1 MPSVLSSNLQS
12 PTAKA
17 TTSALQPTAVV
28 ATNQIKAP
36 LPAPAEN
43 PYVIAPSQMAT
54 ALQNPQ
60 IYATPQVAPASQ
72 NP

>member
-1 MPSVLSSNLQS
+1 MPSVLSSSLQS

-17 TTSALQPTAVV
+17 TTLALKPTSVV
-28 ATNQIKAP
+28 TTNQIKAP

-43 PYVIAPSQMAT
+43 SYVIAPPQMAT

-60 IYATPQVAPASQ
+60 VYATPQAASA
-72 NP
+72 